1 MVVVMNSLSGI
12 CSFYL
17 EVCTRNKNLSKH
29 TLKAYHIDLEQFSD
43 CVGKNLEI
51 ELITKQEL
59 QKFHNYLS
67 DQELSPASI
76 KRKLACLRAMFKW
89 LELEEVIEI
98 NPFHKFRTD
107 IKFPRKLPKNVP
119 AKDIN
124 NMIQQSKIELGLKKS
139 DTYNYRKIARLIG
152 TKKSLNKL
160 TTLVAVELML
170 STGIR
175 VGELSGITLDSVDV
189 YERKIKIFGKG
200 ARERYVFIPDEE
212 LCELIYSYT
221 QLRQIAEP
229 GNNNLLVNSR
239 GQPASTQ
246 FLRKLVK
253 EIAQRAFTKQKVT
266 PHMLRHSA
274 ACELLESGLD
284 IRFVQRLLGHSSIST
299 TEIYTHVNDTLL
311 KEKVSQ
317 ANVRGRV
324 VS

>member
-1 MVVVMNSLSGI
+1 MVAVMNSLSGI
-12 CSFYL
+12 CSYYL

-29 TLKAYHIDLEQFSD
+29 TLKAYHIDLEQFVS
-43 CVGKNLEI
+43 CVGKNI
-51 ELITKQEL
+51 DINSVTKQEI

-76 KRKLACLRAMFKW
+76 KRKLACLKAMFKW
-89 LELEEVIEI
+89 LELEEQIEL
-98 NPFHKFRTD
+98 NPFHKFRTE

-124 NMIQQSKIELGLKKS
+124 NMIQQAKIELGLGKS
-139 DTYNYRKIARLIG
+139 KAYTFKEVSNRVYS
-152 TKKSLNKL
+152 KKSLNKL

-175 VGELSGITLDSVDV
+175 VGELSGITLDCVDV

-200 ARERYVFIPDEE
+200 SRERYVFIPDEE
-212 LCELIYSYT
+212 LCELIYAYT
-221 QLRQIAEP
+221 QLRLITEP
-229 GNNNLLVNSR
+229 ANNNFLVNSR

-253 EIAQRAFTKQKVT
+253 DIAQRAFTKQKVT

-324 VS
+324 VG

>member
-1 MVVVMNSLSGI
+1 MNSLSGI
-12 CSFYL
+12 CSYYL

-29 TLKAYHIDLEQFSD
+29 TLKAYHIDLEQFVS
-43 CVGKNLEI
+43 CVGKNI
-51 ELITKQEL
+51 DINSVTKQEI

-76 KRKLACLRAMFKW
+76 KRKLACLKAMFKW
-89 LELEEVIEI
+89 LELEEQIEL
-98 NPFHKFRTD
+98 NPFHKFRTE

-124 NMIQQSKIELGLKKS
+124 NMIQQAKIELGLGKS
-139 DTYNYRKIARLIG
+139 KAYTFKEVSNRVYS
-152 TKKSLNKL
+152 KKSLNKL

-175 VGELSGITLDSVDV
+175 VGELSGITLDCVDV

-200 ARERYVFIPDEE
+200 SRERYVFIPDEE
-212 LCELIYSYT
+212 LCELIYAYT
-221 QLRQIAEP
+221 QLRLITEP
-229 GNNNLLVNSR
+229 ANNNFLVNSR

-253 EIAQRAFTKQKVT
+253 DIAQRAFTKQKVT

-324 VS
+324 VG

>member
-1 MVVVMNSLSGI
+1 MNSLSGI

-139 DTYNYRKIARLIG
+139 DAYNYRKIARLIG

-324 VS
+324 VN